1 MPCRTDRTLGRSV
14 RAPWCGTGR
23 AIVLSA
29 LLFAGLLPSWSAAA
43 AQDVASEVEGLAALE
58 RRTEGA
64 LAKLDTMIA
73 GAETRAAGY
82 LQRSGETDDAAL
94 GEQLLN
100 LHLQAV
106 QQLNALKSLR
116 EDVRRQLAELRAT
129 RNRLSAKRPARGT
142 SGD

>member
-1 MPCRTDRTLGRSV
+1 M
-14 RAPWCGTGR
+14 
-23 AIVLSA
+23 
-29 LLFAGLLPSWSAAA
+29 FAGLLPSWSAAA